1 METFGIMGFI
11 FGLIALSTAMTSSN
25 KVKELEKRIDDLEG
39 KSWTIATTYKFVED
53 SSASELHYQ
62 IDYRSFNKK
71 SDYVEYK
78 ELFAESGWTILSKSR
93 FYSKHIFIST
103 TKNKIFSDNVS
114 LVERDINRYR
124 VAKLYAVF
132 FVIQAIIAA
141 ALYFHFDYAYFG
153 AATLFGIVAA
163 IYNGI
168 DARKRRKK
176 IPSVSLG

>member
-1 METFGIMGFI
+1 MVKKISKKFKSFEEEEKWLMELAQDGWR
-11 FGLIALSTAMTSSN
+11 LVSY
-25 KVKELEKRIDDLEG
+25 DDNDVD
-39 KSWTIATTYKFVED
+39 TNTYKFVED
-53 SSASELHYQ
+53 PSASEFHYQ

-71 SDYVEYK
+71 SDYEEYK

-103 TKNKIFSDNVS
+103 TMSKIFSDNVS
-114 LVERDINRYR
+114 RVERDINRYR

-132 FVIQAIIAA
+132 FVIQAIITA
-141 ALYFHFDYAYFG
+141 ALYIYFDYAYFG

-168 DARKRRKK
+168 DARKRNKK
-176 IPSVSLG
+176 IRHLSIS

>member
-1 METFGIMGFI
+1 MVKKISKKFKSFEEEEKWLMELAKDGWR
-11 FGLIALSTAMTSSN
+11 LVSY
-25 KVKELEKRIDDLEG
+25 DDNDVD
-39 KSWTIATTYKFVED
+39 TNTYKFVED
-53 SSASELHYQ
+53 PSASEFHYQ

-71 SDYVEYK
+71 SDYEEYK
-78 ELFAESGWTILSKSR
+78 ELFAESGWTILSKSW

-103 TKNKIFSDNVS
+103 TKSKIFSDNVS

-132 FVIQAIIAA
+132 FVIQAIITA

-176 IPSVSLG
+176 SLL